1 MLYVQGVLGG
11 KSVNLVK
18 LEKKGEEGG
27 WATVSVCKFWCSF
40 TVVKREDFT
49 INQPVVLFW
58 YQLGNVFVQHANYVA
73 F

>member
-18 LEKKGEEGG
+18 SERGG
-27 WATVSVCKFWCSF
+27 GRATVSVCKFWCSF
-40 TVVKREDFT
+40 TVVKREDFK

-58 YQLGNVFVQHANYVA
+58 YQLGNVFVQHANHVA